1 MILGGGV
8 LPYVGSS
15 AVQADL
21 PFVGELDCE
30 WHDEPTP
37 NELGTDSV
45 MAISRQ
51 AHKGQK
57 CQRGCAWLLECVIAP
72 KIELGTKG
80 HAANAGLAK
89 NGDRVNLVDAR
100 GAIRLPYEGELDGVR
115 EPDSEVSGCELV
127 AIGDGTSFIGA
138 RTPITEKVR
147 LDLNVPCVDSEWALR
162 CIWSVCCHFS
172 QQAVRRGIE
181 QRILAL
187 VGTERVKRR
196 DQQRDG
202 RPETHSGQPPHIEL
216 LAQVDNPTTCA
227 AARFIVTGPE

>member
-8 LPYVGSS
+8 LPYVGST
-15 AVQADL
+15 AVQADV
-21 PFVGELDCE
+21 PFVRELDCE

-57 CQRGCAWLLECVIAP
+57 CQRGCARLLKRVIAP

-89 NGDRVNLVDAR
+89 NGDRVNLVDPR
-100 GAIRLPYEGELDGVR
+100 GTIRLPYDGELGGVR
-115 EPDSEVSGCELV
+115 EPNSEVSGCELV
-127 AIGDGTSFIGA
+127 AVGDGTRFIGA

-172 QQAVRRGIE
+172 QESVRR
-181 QRILAL
+181 
-187 VGTERVKRR
+187 
-196 DQQRDG
+196 
-202 RPETHSGQPPHIEL
+202 
-216 LAQVDNPTTCA
+216 
-227 AARFIVTGPE
+227 